1 MVERGLKQVT
11 LYDVAREAGVHFTTV
26 SRTLNG
32 TPDLNIR
39 PETRARILAA
49 AERLRYRPNAFG
61 RGLRLAST
69 HTLGL
74 LVPSLRNPVYAAV
87 VRGAFS
93 RAWERG
99 YVVVLGED
107 REGGLAGP
115 AYERLVSEGRIDG
128 LLVATAR
135 RDDPAVQ
142 QWLTAPVPAV
152 FVNRRHRGGHN
163 VSMREEDAAQ
173 LAAGHLLALGH
184 TRLAHIAGPENLDTA
199 VRRVKGFR
207 AAVRTAGHRAQVVPV
222 PFDEPGGYAAMRQ
235 LLAGPRPP
243 TGVFVSNINQALGAL
258 AAAKRQG
265 VLIPDQLSVVTY
277 DDDPLAEYLDPPLTA
292 VRMPMQELGETAMD
306 VLLDRVA
313 GNDKRT
319 DVVLNT
325 PPLLV
330 ERASTA
336 AIRQ

>member
-1 MVERGLKQVT
+1 MAARGSRQVT

-32 TPDLNIR
+32 TADLNIR
-39 PETRARILAA
+39 PQTRERILAA
-49 AERLRYRPNAFG
+49 AERLKYRPNAFG
-61 RGLRLAST
+61 RGLRLSST

-99 YVVVLGED
+99 YVVVLSED
-107 REGGLAGP
+107 SEGGLAAP
-115 AYERLVSEGRIDG
+115 AYERLVIERRIDG

-135 RDDPAVQ
+135 RGDPAAE
-142 QWLTAPVPAV
+142 QWCKAPVPAV

-163 VSMREEDAAQ
+163 VSMREEEAAR

-184 TRLAHIAGPENLDTA
+184 TRLAHIAGPANLDTA
-199 VRRVKGFR
+199 TRRVHGFR
-207 AAVRTAGHRAQVVPV
+207 AAVREAGHRAPIVPV
-222 PFDEPGGYAAMRQ
+222 GFDERGGYRAMVE
-235 LLAGPRPP
+235 LLGRSHPP

-258 AAAKRQG
+258 AAAKRNG
-265 VLIPDQLSVVTY
+265 VTVPEQLSLVTY
-277 DDDPLAEYLDPPLTA
+277 DDDALAEYLDPPLTA
-292 VRMPMQELGETAMD
+292 VRMPMQELGARAVDM
-306 VLLDRVA
+306 LLDRISGDDA
-313 GNDKRT
+313 RA
-319 DVVLNT
+319 DVVLDT

-330 ERASTA
+330 ERSSTA
-336 AIRQ
+336 ATS

>member
-1 MVERGLKQVT
+1 MAERGSRQVT

-32 TPDLNIR
+32 TADLNIR
-39 PETRARILAA
+39 PQTRARILAA
-49 AERLRYRPNAFG
+49 AERLKYRPNAFG
-61 RGLRLAST
+61 RGLRLSST

-99 YVVVLGED
+99 YVVVLSED
-107 REGGLAGP
+107 SEGGLAGP

-135 RDDPAVQ
+135 RDDPAVE
-142 QWLTAPVPAV
+142 QWLKAPVPAV

-163 VSMREEDAAQ
+163 VSMREEEAAR
-173 LAAGHLLALGH
+173 LAADHLLALGH

-199 VRRVKGFR
+199 ARRVRGFR
-207 AAVRTAGHRAQVVPV
+207 AAVREAGHRAPIVPV
-222 PFDEPGGYAAMRQ
+222 GFDEPGGYRAMVE
-235 LLAGPRPP
+235 LLGRRRPP

-258 AAAKRQG
+258 AAAKRHG
-265 VLIPDQLSVVTY
+265 VAVPEQLSLVTY
-277 DDDPLAEYLDPPLTA
+277 DDDALAEYLDPPLTA
-292 VRMPMQELGETAMD
+292 VRMPMQELGERAVEM
-306 VLLDRVA
+306 LLDRISGDDGRV
-313 GNDKRT
+313 
-319 DVVLNT
+319 DVVLDT

-330 ERASTA
+330 ERSSTA
-336 AIRQ
+336 VTS

>member
-1 MVERGLKQVT
+1 MATRPSRQVT

-32 TPDLNIR
+32 TADLNIR
-39 PETRARILAA
+39 PATRERILAA
-49 AERLRYRPNAFG
+49 AQRLKYRPNAFG
-61 RGLRLAST
+61 RGLRLSST

-99 YVVVLGED
+99 YIVVLSED
-107 REGGLAGP
+107 SEGGLVGP
-115 AYERLVSEGRIDG
+115 AYERLVIEGRIDG

-135 RDDPAVQ
+135 RNDPAVE
-142 QWLTAPVPAV
+142 QWCKAPVPVV

-163 VSMREEDAAQ
+163 ISMREEEAAR

-184 TRLAHIAGPENLDTA
+184 TRLAHIAGLENLDTA
-199 VRRVKGFR
+199 ARRVRGFR
-207 AAVRTAGHRAQVVPV
+207 AAVREAGHRAPVVPV
-222 PFDEPGGYAAMRQ
+222 AFDEPGGYRAMVQ
-235 LLAGPRPP
+235 LLHRTRPP

-258 AAAKRQG
+258 AAAKRHG
-265 VLIPDQLSVVTY
+265 VAVPEQLSLVTY
-277 DDDPLAEYLDPPLTA
+277 DDDALAEYLDPPLTA
-292 VRMPMQELGETAMD
+292 VRMPMQELGERAVEM
-306 VLLDRVA
+306 LLDRISGDDGRA
-313 GNDKRT
+313 
-319 DVVLNT
+319 DVVLDT

-336 AIRQ
+336 PTS

>member
-1 MVERGLKQVT
+1 VT

-32 TPDLNIR
+32 AADLKIR
-39 PETRARILAA
+39 PQTRERILAA
-49 AERLRYRPNAFG
+49 AERLKYRPNAFG

-74 LVPSLRNPVYAAV
+74 LVPSLRNPVYAGV

-99 YVVVLGED
+99 YVVVLAED
-107 REGGLAGP
+107 SEGGPAAP

-135 RDDPAVQ
+135 RDDPAVA

-152 FVNRRHRGGHN
+152 FVNRRHPGGHN
-163 VSMREEDAAQ
+163 VSMREEHAAR
-173 LAAGHLLALGH
+173 LAVGHLLALGH

-199 VRRVKGFR
+199 TRRVHGFR
-207 AAVRTAGHRAQVVPV
+207 AAVREAGHRAPIVPV
-222 PFDEPGGYAAMRQ
+222 AFDEPGGYRAMVQ
-235 LLAGPRPP
+235 LLHRNRPP
-243 TGVFVSNINQALGAL
+243 TGIFVSNINQALGAL
-258 AAAKRQG
+258 AAAKRNG
-265 VLIPDQLSVVTY
+265 VAVPEQLSLVTY
-277 DDDPLAEYLDPPLTA
+277 DDDALAEYLDPPLTA
-292 VRMPMQELGETAMD
+292 VRMPMQELGETAVDM
-306 VLLDRVA
+306 LLDRVA
-313 GNDKRT
+313 GDDRRT
-319 DVVLNT
+319 DVVLDT

-330 ERASTA
+330 ERSSTA
-336 AIRQ
+336 ATS

>member
-1 MVERGLKQVT
+1 MVERGPKQVT

-49 AERLRYRPNAFG
+49 AERLKYRPNAFG

-93 RAWERG
+93 QAWERG

-107 REGGLAGP
+107 SEGGLAAH
-115 AYERLVSEGRIDG
+115 AYERLVIEGRIDG

-135 RDDPAVQ
+135 RDDPAVE
-142 QWLTAPVPAV
+142 QWLTAPVPTV
-152 FVNRRHRGGHN
+152 FVNRRQRGGHN
-163 VSMREEDAAQ
+163 VSMREEDAAR
-173 LAAGHLLALGH
+173 LAAGHLLTLGH

-199 VRRVKGFR
+199 ARRVTGFR
-207 AAVRTAGHRAQVVPV
+207 AAVREAGHRAPIVPV
-222 PFDEPGGYAAMRQ
+222 PFDEPGGYTAMTQ
-235 LLAGPRPP
+235 LLARSRPP

-258 AAAKRQG
+258 AAAKRHG
-265 VLIPDQLSVVTY
+265 VAVPGQVSVVTY
-277 DDDPLAEYLDPPLTA
+277 DDDALAEYIDPPLTA
-292 VRMPMQELGETAMD
+292 VRMPMQELGQTAVD

-319 DVVLNT
+319 DVVLDT

>member
-1 MVERGLKQVT
+1 MVGWPSSQVT

-32 TPDLNIR
+32 TADLNIR
-39 PETRARILAA
+39 PQTRARILAA
-49 AERLRYRPNAFG
+49 AERLKYRPNAFA

-99 YVVVLGED
+99 YVVVISED
-107 REGGLAGP
+107 GEGGLAAP
-115 AYERLVSEGRIDG
+115 AYERLVIEGRIDG

-135 RDDPAVQ
+135 RDDPAVE
-142 QWLTAPVPAV
+142 QWLKAPVPAV

-163 VSMREEDAAQ
+163 VSMREEDAAR

-184 TRLAHIAGPENLDTA
+184 TRLAHIAGPANLDTA
-199 VRRVKGFR
+199 ARRVRGFR
-207 AAVRTAGHRAQVVPV
+207 AAVHEAGHRAPVVPV
-222 PFDEPGGYAAMRQ
+222 PFDEPGGYRAMSE
-235 LLAGPRPP
+235 LLARARPP

-258 AAAKRQG
+258 AAAKRHGLAIPEQMS
-265 VLIPDQLSVVTY
+265 LITY
-277 DDDPLAEYLDPPLTA
+277 DDDALAEYLDPPLTA
-292 VRMPMQELGETAMD
+292 VRMPMHELGQTAVD
-306 VLLDRVA
+306 VLLDLIS
-313 GNDKRT
+313 GDDKRV

-325 PPLLV
+325 APLLV

-336 AIRQ
+336 ATS

>member
-1 MVERGLKQVT
+1 MATRGSRQVT

-32 TPDLNIR
+32 SADLNIR
-39 PETRARILAA
+39 PQTRERILAA
-49 AERLRYRPNAFG
+49 AERLKYRPNAFG
-61 RGLRLAST
+61 RGLRLSST

-87 VRGAFS
+87 VRGAFT

-107 REGGLAGP
+107 SEGGLAGP

-135 RDDPAVQ
+135 RDDPAVA
-142 QWLTAPVPAV
+142 QWLKAPVPAV
-152 FVNRRHRGGHN
+152 FVNRRHPGGHN
-163 VSMREEDAAQ
+163 VSMREEEAAR
-173 LAAGHLLALGH
+173 LAADHLLALGH

-199 VRRVKGFR
+199 RRRVHGFR
-207 AAVRTAGHRAQVVPV
+207 AAVREAGHRAPIVPV
-222 PFDEPGGYAAMRQ
+222 AFDEPGGYRGMVQ
-235 LLAGPRPP
+235 LLGRARPP
-243 TGVFVSNINQALGAL
+243 TGVFASNINQALGAL
-258 AAAKRQG
+258 AAAKRHG
-265 VLIPDQLSVVTY
+265 VTVPEQLSLVTY
-277 DDDPLAEYLDPPLTA
+277 DDDALAEYLDPPLTA
-292 VRMPMQELGETAMD
+292 VRMPMQELGETAVDM
-306 VLLDRVA
+306 LLDRIS
-313 GNDKRT
+313 GDDGRI
-319 DVVLNT
+319 DVVLQT

-336 AIRQ
+336 AHR